1 MVAVLVLGVSGMTT
15 NPANAPMHLDHLS
28 DPGRARVQMGR
39 IDGINTVTAWL
50 VHGDDMQALHVLN
63 LLSDEHLA
71 IAAVIGE
78 RMSSMAAQVLGL
90 RRALPEDVGGIV
102 LGAGPKRAI

>member
-1 MVAVLVLGVSGMTT
+1 MIT
-15 NPANAPMHLDHLS
+15 NPTNAPMHLDHLA
-28 DPGRARVQMGR
+28 DHERAIAQMGR

-50 VHGDDMQALHVLN
+50 VHGDDMQAMHVLN
-63 LLSDEHLA
+63 LLTDEALA

-78 RMSSMAAQVLGL
+78 QLSSKAAMVLGL

-102 LGAGPKRAI
+102 LGAGPRRAI

>member
-1 MVAVLVLGVSGMTT
+1 MTT
-15 NPANAPMHLDHLS
+15 NPANAALHFDHLA

-50 VHGDDMQALHVLN
+50 VHGNDMQAMHVLN
-63 LLSDEHLA
+63 LLSDEALA

-78 RMSSMAAQVLGL
+78 QLSSKAAQVLGA
-90 RRALPEDVGGIV
+90 RREMPEDVGGIV
-102 LGAGPKRAI
+102 LGAGPGRAI